1 MKTIEEF
8 IKESI
13 LDVDGTVD
21 GKIITI
27 NDQLDVLQWL
37 LTQMDV
43 INVGVDKPNKNGMAI
58 RARSAWLD
66 DSRVTNDFFI
76 EKGSKS
82 LISLLNK
89 SVKSYQKKNK
99 KDYGI
104 ELVDYSKG
112 ASRYTNSQ
120 GRRAKKTYVYTD
132 LYLNGDASRNIR
144 IMISEGRLIIT
155 FPDQDQNEL
164 YNVIKQFVK
173 SNYEYRI

>member
-1 MKTIEEF
+1 MKTIDEF
-8 IKESI
+8 IKESL
-13 LDVDGTVD
+13 LDVDDTANSI
-21 GKIITI
+21 IITI

-43 INVGVDKPNKNGMAI
+43 INIGVDKPDKNGMAI

-66 DSRVTNDFFI
+66 DSRVINDFFI

-104 ELVDYSKG
+104 ELMNYNKG

-120 GRRAKKTYVYTD
+120 GRRAKMTYVYTD
-132 LYLNGDASRNIR
+132 LCLNGDVSRNIR
-144 IMISEGRLIIT
+144 IVIREGRLIIT
-155 FPDQDQNEL
+155 FPDQDQNKL
-164 YNVIKQFVK
+164 YNVIKQFVESDYK
-173 SNYEYRI
+173 YRI

>member
-1 MKTIEEF
+1 MTKLKDYIN
-8 IKESI
+8 ESL
-13 LDVDGTVD
+13 LDVEDNVNS
-21 GKIITI
+21 KIITI

-43 INVGVDKPNKNGMAI
+43 INIKVDKPNKYGMAI

-76 EKGSKS
+76 EKGNKS

-104 ELVDYSKG
+104 ELVDYRKG
-112 ASRYTNSQ
+112 SSRYTNSQ
-120 GRRAKKTYVYTD
+120 GRRAKRSYVFTD
-132 LYLNGDASRNIR
+132 LHLNGDASRKISIE
-144 IMISEGRLIIT
+144 IMEGRLTIT

-173 SNYEYRI
+173 SNYEYRM